1 MRPAP
6 VREKLRAP
14 TMTPAKIILGTRGSE
29 LALTHGVWRLHEL
42 RSLLR
47 TPTEQNQFEFVQT
60 HPLIRDLSHYEA
72 LVPDCFA
79 SEHQQATAT
88 TP

>member
-1 MRPAP
+1 MSTGDTDTARRKA
-6 VREKLRAP
+6 
-14 TMTPAKIILGTRGSE
+14 S
-29 LALTHGVWRLHEL
+29 ALTHGVWRLHEL

-72 LVPDCFA
+72 LVPNCFA
-79 SEHQQATAT
+79 SEHQPATERTHEPSA
-88 TP
+88 P